1 MSTQIAG
8 RRTAGLIVSGA
19 LLLLATFAA
28 GPPQANA
35 SKIYACVK
43 KNGTAR
49 FVKKSTKCKK
59 GESKLS
65 WNSEGPAGPAGKGLQ
80 GIPGAE
86 GKTGSEGKIGPE
98 GKPGARAYAY
108 MTTPGAASCE
118 LLPAETKNFIACSR
132 PATGIYCLTPAA
144 GINPTNSLAF
154 VTVEWGRSSGSLLA
168 AFVEDAGMDGTTDAC
183 GAARFEVHT
192 YDFAGKPSD
201 SVAFYILVV

>member
-1 MSTQIAG
+1 MSTQIAP

-28 GPPQANA
+28 GPPQASA

-59 GESKLS
+59 GEIKLS
-65 WNSEGPAGPAGKGLQ
+65 WSSEGPAGPAGKGL
-80 GIPGAE
+80 PGAE
-86 GKTGSEGKIGPE
+86 GKTGSEGKTGPE
-98 GKPGARAYAY
+98 GKPGAARAYAY
-108 MTTPGAASCE
+108 MITPGTASCE

-168 AFVEDAGMDGTTDAC
+168 AFVEDAGIDGSTDAC
-183 GAARFEVHT
+183 GVARFEVHT
-192 YDFAGKPSD
+192 YDFAGKASD